1 MTDTTSDAGP
11 VTFDLRGAVAR
22 ITIDD
27 GKANALSHE
36 VLGAIET
43 ALDTAE
49 RSAGAVVIV
58 GREGKFTAGF
68 DLSVMTAGP
77 EQARELLGRGAELA
91 LRLTMFPVPV
101 VMGVTGHALAMGGIL
116 LSAGDVRI
124 GAEGP
129 YKIGLPEV
137 RIGMPVPGFAVE
149 LCRSRLSPRA
159 FNKAILLAHSFTPAE
174 ALDGGFFDELLP
186 LEQVPGRA
194 DEVAAELAEQL
205 HRGPFRMTREITN
218 GALVARLRSSL
229 ADDLASFDV
238 ADR

>member
-1 MTDTTSDAGP
+1 MTDSP
-11 VTFDLRGAVAR
+11 VTYELKGAVAR

-27 GKANALSHE
+27 GKANALSHD
-36 VLGAIET
+36 VLGAVEGF
-43 ALDTAE
+43 LDQAE
-49 RSAGAVVIV
+49 SDDAAGAVALV

-91 LRLTMFPVPV
+91 LRLAMFPKPV

-116 LSAGDVRI
+116 LSAGDYRI

-149 LCRSRLSPRA
+149 LCRSRLSTRHFEKAIMLAHA
-159 FNKAILLAHSFTPAE
+159 FNPAE
-174 ALDGGFFDELLP
+174 ALDAGFFDEVVA
-186 LEQVPGRA
+186 LEQVPDRA
-194 DEVAAELAEQL
+194 DEVAAELAENL
-205 HRGPFRMTREITN
+205 HRGPFRLTREISK
-218 GALVARLRSSL
+218 GALVERLRASL

-238 ADR
+238 AN